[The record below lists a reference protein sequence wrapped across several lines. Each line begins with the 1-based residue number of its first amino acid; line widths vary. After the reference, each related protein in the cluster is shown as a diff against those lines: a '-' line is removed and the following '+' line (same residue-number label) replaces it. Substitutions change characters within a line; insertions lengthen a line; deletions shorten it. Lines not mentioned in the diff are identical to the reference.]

1 VEVKLLLQH
10 LYRTFIEL
18 TNHQGSSKLIRKF
31 TFSKWS
37 RFVIPSYTKVFKVN
51 KEEMDKPLHHYQ
63 TLHELFIRRLNPSAR
78 PVDQQKDS
86 VVSPVDAK
94 IEAYGV
100 ITPQKE
106 MIVKNKP
113 YSIQEMVSN
122 DLILE
127 KYIEGQFIILY
138 LSPKDYHR
146 IHSPLKAQVGNTWT
160 VGQKSYPVNSLGI
173 KYGKEPLVK
182 NFRKLTELTFENGHM
197 LMVKVGAMFINS
209 IEAVSKKEVVEKGEE
224 MAYFTFGSTV
234 ILLFEK
240 NSITFA
246 SNVYS
251 GSYVKC
257 GEPIAHL
264 KK

>member
-1 VEVKLLLQH
+1 
-10 LYRTFIEL
+10 
-18 TNHQGSSKLIRKF
+18 
-31 TFSKWS
+31 
-37 RFVIPSYTKVFKVN
+37 
-51 KEEMDKPLHHYQ
+51 MDKPLHHYQ

-160 VGQKSYPVNSLGI
+160 VGQKVLSSKFIRNQVRKRTAGEKFPEAHGVNI
-173 KYGKEPLVK
+173 
-182 NFRKLTELTFENGHM
+182 
-197 LMVKVGAMFINS
+197 
-209 IEAVSKKEVVEKGEE
+209 
-224 MAYFTFGSTV
+224 
-234 ILLFEK
+234 
-240 NSITFA
+240 
-246 SNVYS
+246 
-251 GSYVKC
+251 
-257 GEPIAHL
+257 
-264 KK
+264 